1 MHELD
6 LELIEY
12 HKMRLRK
19 RKTVELFD
27 GSFIRIASIK
37 NKLTED
43 GSSEIFLQ
51 GPQFLRSR
59 NLLGFLPLKKN
70 EVAMSSLSESVPL
83 SKVLKTR
90 ILILTN
96 ANFPEFRDITGVGD
110 ADEREGRLICR
121 WAVNLVNKTEGHI
134 WRLKEDEA
142 DKEFRVTE
150 RGLRDQWRG
159 DLMRAKIMNSNQ
171 LNHPK
176 RRQKRQRDGTLKQT
190 HPNGNGVYGEPK
202 GKYSHYTGN
211 PFTRGGFV
219 QRTTD
224 PPFLGCHVQV
234 SQKDARLF
242 NASTPGAPPS
252 PPASRWDP
260 YPEPMDISPPPLKF
274 FDELLPEKPSSRGAP
289 AKFGLQSPPGTP
301 FSKARAEFWVN
312 FDLLVYLSGIF
323 LIRLRVMVLVFVVKM
338 PPPFQVQIQD
348 FLRQVGLNGL
358 QVTPL

>member
-121 WAVNLVNKTEGHI
+121 WAVNLVNKTEGYL

-159 DLMRAKIMNSNQ
+159 DLMRAKIMNSNH

-176 RRQKRQRDGTLKQT
+176 RRQKRQRDGTLKQI

-211 PFTRGGFV
+211 PFTKGGFV

-224 PPFLGCHVQV
+224 SLFLGCHVQV
-234 SQKDARLF
+234 SEKDARLF
-242 NASTPGAPPS
+242 NAPTPGAPPS

-274 FDELLPEKPSSRGAP
+274 FDELLPEKSSRGAP
-289 AKFGLQSPPGTP
+289 TKFGLQSPPGTP
-301 FSKARAEFWVN
+301 LSKARAEFWVN
-312 FDLLVYLSGIF
+312 FDPLVYISGIF
-323 LIRLRVMVLVFVVKM
+323 LIRLRVMVLLFVGKM
-338 PPPFQVQIQD
+338 PPPFQVLIQG
-348 FLRQVGLNGL
+348 FLRQVGLDGL
-358 QVTPL
+358 RVTPL

>member
-110 ADEREGRLICR
+110 ADEKEGRLICR
-121 WAVNLVNKTEGHI
+121 WAVSFVGKTEGYL

-142 DKEFRVTE
+142 DKEFRVAE

-159 DLMRAKIMNSNQ
+159 DLMRARIMNSNH

-176 RRQKRQRDGTLKQT
+176 RRQKRQRDGTLKRV
-190 HPNGNGVYGEPK
+190 HPNGNGAYGEPK
-202 GKYSHYTGN
+202 GAYSHYTGN
-211 PFTRGGFV
+211 PFTKGVFV
-219 QRTTD
+219 PRTTD
-224 PPFLGCHVQV
+224 SPFLGCHVQV
-234 SQKDARLF
+234 SEKDARFF
-242 NASTPGAPPS
+242 NAPPTPGAPPS

-260 YPEPMDISPPPLKF
+260 CPEPMDISPPPLRP
-274 FDELLPEKPSSRGAP
+274 FDELLPKKSTSRGAP
-289 AKFGLQSPPGTP
+289 ANFGLQSPPGTP
-301 FSKARAEFWVN
+301 FSKARAESWVN
-312 FDLLVYLSGIF
+312 FDPLVYLSGIF
-323 LIRLRVMVLVFVVKM
+323 LIRLRVMVLVSVAKM
-338 PPPFQVQIQD
+338 PSPFQVLVIY
-348 FLRQVGLNGL
+348 FLH
-358 QVTPL
+358 